1 MGFGIMMRNRGNR
14 MKSWQI
20 ILTGFLPYVMAVIVF
35 IAVAIPYANEAIT
48 FGTAVTIIVY
58 VLPIYFF
65 VVIPWY
71 YVLYIMRKRYS
82 KRALLFTSLVFCV
95 LQPIIFGMILKVP
108 MGSADFLFFV
118 SPPFI
123 VGIMVSTL
131 CINWFYKEDLQQ
143 LTDGRGEPIGI
154 DD

>member
-1 MGFGIMMRNRGNR
+1 

-20 ILTGFLPYVMAVIVF
+20 ILTGFLPYVVAVIVF
-35 IAVAIPYANEAIT
+35 IAFSLPYVNQLIT
-48 FGTAVTIIVY
+48 FGTAAAIIIY
-58 VLPIYFF
+58 VLPMYFF

-71 YVLYIMRKRYS
+71 YVLYIMRQRFG
-82 KRALLFTSLVFCV
+82 KRALFLTSLVFCV
-95 LQPIIFGMILKVP
+95 LQPVTFGLLLKVSI
-108 MGSADFLFFV
+108 GSSDFLFFV

-131 CINWFYKEDLQQ
+131 CINSFYKEELQQ
-143 LTDGRGEPIGI
+143 TTNGRGEPIGI

>member
-1 MGFGIMMRNRGNR
+1 

-35 IAVAIPYANEAIT
+35 ITVSFPYVNQSLT
-48 FGTAVTIIVY
+48 FGNAVPIILY

-82 KRALLFTSLVFCV
+82 KRALFFTSLVFCV
-95 LQPIIFGMILKVP
+95 LQPITFGSILKVP
-108 MGSADFLFFV
+108 IGSADFLFFV

-123 VGIMVSTL
+123 IGIMVSAL

>member
-1 MGFGIMMRNRGNR
+1 

-20 ILTGFLPYVMAVIVF
+20 ILTGFLPYLMAVIVF
-35 IAVAIPYANEAIT
+35 IAYSVPYVNQLIT
-48 FGTAVTIIVY
+48 FGTAVTIIIY

-71 YVLYIMRKRYS
+71 YVLYIIRKNYS
-82 KRALLFTSLVFCV
+82 KRALYLTSLVFCV
-95 LQPIIFGMILKVP
+95 LQPIIFGLLLKAP
-108 MGSADFLFFV
+108 IGSADFFFFV

-131 CINWFYKEDLQQ
+131 CINSFYKEDLQQ
-143 LTDGRGEPIGI
+143 TTNGRGEPIGI

>member
-1 MGFGIMMRNRGNR
+1 

-35 IAVAIPYANEAIT
+35 ITVSFPYVNQSLT
-48 FGTAVTIIVY
+48 FGTAMAIIIY

-82 KRALLFTSLVFCV
+82 KRALYLTSAVFCV
-95 LQPIIFGMILKVP
+95 LQPIIFGTILKVP
-108 MGSADFLFFV
+108 IGSADFLFFV

-131 CINWFYKEDLQQ
+131 CINWFFKEDLQQ

>member
-1 MGFGIMMRNRGNR
+1 

>member
-1 MGFGIMMRNRGNR
+1 

-108 MGSADFLFFV
+108 IGSADFLFFV

>member
-1 MGFGIMMRNRGNR
+1 

-35 IAVAIPYANEAIT
+35 IVFSLPYANQSLT
-48 FGTAVTIIVY
+48 FGTALAIIIY

-71 YVLYIMRKRYS
+71 YVLYIMRKNYS
-82 KRALLFTSLVFCV
+82 KRALYLTSFVFCIV
-95 LQPIIFGMILKVP
+95 QPIVFGFLMKTPI
-108 MGSADFLFFV
+108 GSTHFLFFV
-118 SPPFI
+118 SPLFI

-131 CINWFYKEDLQQ
+131 CINWFYKEELEQ
-143 LTDGRGEPIGI
+143 TTNGRGEPIGI

>member
-1 MGFGIMMRNRGNR
+1 

-20 ILTGFLPYVMAVIVF
+20 ILTDFLPYVMAFIVF
-35 IAVAIPYANEAIT
+35 IAFSLPYVNQMIT
-48 FGTAVTIIVY
+48 FGTAAAIIFG

-71 YVLYIMRKRYS
+71 YVLYIMRKNYS
-82 KRALLFTSLVFCV
+82 KRALYLTSVVFCI
-95 LQPIIFGMILKVP
+95 LQPLIFGYLMKAP
-108 MGSADFLFFV
+108 FGSAYFLFFV

-131 CINWFYKEDLQQ
+131 CINWFYKEELKQ
-143 LTDGRGEPIGI
+143 TTNGRGEPIGI

>member
-1 MGFGIMMRNRGNR
+1 MGFDIMMENRGNR

-48 FGTAVTIIVY
+48 FGTAVSIIVY

-82 KRALLFTSLVFCV
+82 KRALLYTSLVFCV
-95 LQPIIFGMILKVP
+95 LQPIVFGTVLKVP
-108 MGSADFLFFV
+108 IGSADFLLFV

-131 CINWFYKEDLQQ
+131 CINWFFNEKLQQ

>member
-1 MGFGIMMRNRGNR
+1 

-20 ILTGFLPYVMAVIVF
+20 ILTGLLPYVMAVIAF
-35 IAVAIPYANEAIT
+35 IAFSLPYVNQMIT
-48 FGTAVTIIVY
+48 FGTAAAITFY

-71 YVLYIMRKRYS
+71 YVLYFMRKNYS
-82 KRALLFTSLVFCV
+82 KRALYLTSFIFCI
-95 LQPIIFGMILKVP
+95 LQPIVFGYLMKAPV
-108 MGSADFLFFV
+108 GSAYFLFFV

-131 CINWFYKEDLQQ
+131 CISMFYKEDLQQ
-143 LTDGRGEPIGI
+143 TKNGRGEPIGI

>member
-1 MGFGIMMRNRGNR
+1 

-35 IAVAIPYANEAIT
+35 IAFLIPYVNESVT
-48 FGTAVTIIVY
+48 FDVAAAVIIY

-71 YVLYIMRKRYS
+71 YVLYIMRKRYN
-82 KRALLFTSLVFCV
+82 KRALFLTSTVFCV
-95 LQPIIFGMILKVP
+95 LQPIIFGTILKVP
-108 MGSADFLFFV
+108 IGSADFLFFV

>member
-1 MGFGIMMRNRGNR
+1 

-20 ILTGFLPYVMAVIVF
+20 ILTGFLPYFMAVMVF
-35 IAVAIPYANEAIT
+35 IAFSLPYINESIT
-48 FGTAVTIIVY
+48 FGTAMSIIIY

-71 YVLYIMRKRYS
+71 YVLYFMRKNYS
-82 KRALLFTSLVFCV
+82 KRALYLTSFIFCI
-95 LQPIIFGMILKVP
+95 LQPIVFGYFMKAPV
-108 MGSADFLFFV
+108 GSAYFLFFV

-131 CINWFYKEDLQQ
+131 CINWFYKEDLKQ
-143 LTDGRGEPIGI
+143 TTNGRGEPIGI

>member
-1 MGFGIMMRNRGNR
+1 

-48 FGTAVTIIVY
+48 FGTAVSIIVY

-108 MGSADFLFFV
+108 IGSADFLFFV

>member
-1 MGFGIMMRNRGNR
+1 

-35 IAVAIPYANEAIT
+35 IMFSLSSLNQMIT
-48 FGTAVTIIVY
+48 FGTAAAIIIY

-71 YVLYIMRKRYS
+71 YVLYIMRKNYS
-82 KRALLFTSLVFCV
+82 KRALYLTSFVFCI
-95 LQPIIFGMILKVP
+95 LQPLIFGLLMKAPI
-108 MGSADFLFFV
+108 GSADFLFFV

-131 CINWFYKEDLQQ
+131 CINWFYKEDLKQ
-143 LTDGRGEPIGI
+143 TTNGRGEPIGI